1 MAADHKSPQSG
12 MCERRA
18 DARLIVNA
26 PVEIAGTSNNEC
38 PFTERTVI
46 ENVSDVGCRFSMRGA
61 VQKGD
66 TIAVRLL
73 AQDRKTH
80 LDEPAKLFEVM
91 WTSRGTSGVMVGA
104 RFLRREKA
112 DGAKRPQRSG
122 DIKIPAK

>member
-73 AQDRKTH
+73 AQDGQSL

-91 WTSRGTSGVMVGA
+91 WVEFRTSSLFVGA
-104 RFLRREKA
+104 RILSGEKL
-112 DGAKRPQRSG
+112 DKAKLLQNPG
-122 DIKIPAK
+122 GPKLAAK